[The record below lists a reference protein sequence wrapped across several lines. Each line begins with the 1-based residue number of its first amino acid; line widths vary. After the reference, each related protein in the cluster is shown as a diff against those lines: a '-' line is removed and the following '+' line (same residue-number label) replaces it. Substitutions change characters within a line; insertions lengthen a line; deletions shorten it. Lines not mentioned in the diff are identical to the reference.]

1 MIQKTCFLW
10 VVLFLGYFQSQAQQ
24 YSTVK
29 INTSPAIVEK
39 LQHLDIALDHIH
51 SDGISIQADFSR
63 YELQQIKQAGI
74 DFILIR
80 QDAEK
85 EQLPILKDY
94 SRDNETCLTDQFVH
108 IVTPENFELGS
119 MKGHLTYED
128 LLVELD
134 KMFQLFPDIVSKA
147 TPIGD
152 FKTEDG
158 RNIHYVKIGSDL
170 PAGKKPT
177 ILYTA
182 LHHSRE
188 PISMTQMV
196 YFMWYLLENY
206 QENAR
211 IRTLLD
217 KIDLYFVPC
226 VNPDGYVY
234 NQLMHP
240 EGGGLW
246 RKNRRPNPDGSF
258 GVDLNRNYGFNWGF
272 DNQGSS
278 NNYLS
283 ETYRGEEAFSE
294 PEVKA
299 IRQLCLEHDF
309 RIALNYHSYG
319 NFLIYPFGY
328 TQSKG
333 PDHTLFEEMAA
344 ILTKEN
350 RFIYGNGIETVQYLT
365 NGDSDDWM
373 YGESVVKDQIFAL
386 TPEVG
391 NSDDGFWPGI
401 DRIIPLCKSTLPQNI
416 QAAEFLFNSAFI
428 TDLTAP
434 FVQKK
439 NANKWDFKMTK
450 LGFDDGG
457 FQLSLVPL
465 SDNIDFPQKS
475 KFYILDAFNF
485 INDHFD
491 YNVHQDIA
499 SGETIRFISEIDNG
513 NIIYEDTIEKVYI
526 APVEHFSN
534 SGEAVDFVSNGWLSQ
549 WGENNFTYLSAPS
562 SLTDSPNGNYL
573 PGSINFFETKN
584 SIQLDDADTIR
595 LSYWAKWDI
604 KSPEDYFQI
613 AVTSDDV
620 NYTPL
625 CGKYSFS
632 SPQKNTLGE
641 PIYSGKQKNWIL
653 EMIDLSA
660 YRNESIKLRFS
671 LISTG
676 NETRDGIFLDDIAIY
691 SFNQGM
697 STSTSLTRELMES
710 VKIFPNPSHDFIQIN
725 SPLQTS
731 DPVEFTLYNLIGQRV
746 MQSSFGKTTKIKVN
760 HLPQGM
766 YSYTIRV
773 QNDLIQS
780 GKLTIN

>member
-10 VVLFLGYFQSQAQQ
+10 AVIFFGYFHSLAQQ

-29 INTSPAIVEK
+29 INTSPAIVET
-39 LQHLDIALDHIH
+39 LQHLDLALDHIH

-74 DFILIR
+74 DFVVIR

-85 EQLPILKDY
+85 EKLPKLKDY
-94 SRDNETCLTDQFVH
+94 SRDNESCLEDQFAH

-119 MKGHLTYED
+119 MKGHLTYQD
-128 LLVELD
+128 LLMELD
-134 KMFQLFPDIVSKA
+134 KMFQLFPEIVSKA

-170 PAGKKPT
+170 QGGKKPT

-188 PISMTQMV
+188 PISMTQMI

-206 QENAR
+206 EENSR
-211 IRTLLD
+211 IRTLID

-234 NQLMHP
+234 NHLIHP

-246 RKNRRPNPDGSF
+246 RKNRRPLPDGSF
-258 GVDLNRNYGFNWGF
+258 GVDLNRNYGFNWGY

-283 ETYRGEEAFSE
+283 EVYRGEEAFSE

-299 IRQLCLEHDF
+299 IRQLCLEHNF

-319 NFLIYPFGY
+319 NYLIYPFGY

-333 PDHTLFEEMAA
+333 PDHTLFEEMSA

-373 YGESVVKDQIFAL
+373 YGESIEKDQIFAL
-386 TPEVG
+386 TPEIG
-391 NSDDGFWPGI
+391 NSDDGFWPEI
-401 DRIIPLCKSTLPQNI
+401 NRIIPLCKSTLPQNI

-457 FQLSLVPL
+457 FQLNLVPL
-465 SDNIDFPQKS
+465 SDNIDFPQAS

-499 SGETIRFISEIDNG
+499 SGETIRFMAEIDNG
-513 NIIYEDTIEKVYI
+513 NVIYDPTPTTRQALSEENAYVMLHMLMGGTQVEGGTGFGLGRDLIVENEIGAKTGTTQNASDGWFMGVTKDLVAGAWVGGFSRSIHFRSWVEGQGGRTALPIYRNFMRAVYEDKTLGYEKGPFI
-526 APVEHFSN
+526 KPSKRLPVE
-534 SGEAVDFVSNGWLSQ
+534 
-549 WGENNFTYLSAPS
+549 
-562 SLTDSPNGNYL
+562 
-573 PGSINFFETKN
+573 
-584 SIQLDDADTIR
+584 LDC
-595 LSYWAKWDI
+595 YKY
-604 KSPEDYFQI
+604 KGFQI
-613 AVTSDDV
+613 DPSD
-620 NYTPL
+620 
-625 CGKYSFS
+625 S
-632 SPQKNTLGE
+632 SNVDLDIQDTFE
-641 PIYSGKQKNWIL
+641 DTDIY
-653 EMIDLSA
+653 
-660 YRNESIKLRFS
+660 
-671 LISTG
+671 
-676 NETRDGIFLDDIAIY
+676 
-691 SFNQGM
+691 
-697 STSTSLTRELMES
+697 
-710 VKIFPNPSHDFIQIN
+710 
-725 SPLQTS
+725 
-731 DPVEFTLYNLIGQRV
+731 
-746 MQSSFGKTTKIKVN
+746 
-760 HLPQGM
+760 
-766 YSYTIRV
+766 
-773 QNDLIQS
+773 
-780 GKLTIN
+780 